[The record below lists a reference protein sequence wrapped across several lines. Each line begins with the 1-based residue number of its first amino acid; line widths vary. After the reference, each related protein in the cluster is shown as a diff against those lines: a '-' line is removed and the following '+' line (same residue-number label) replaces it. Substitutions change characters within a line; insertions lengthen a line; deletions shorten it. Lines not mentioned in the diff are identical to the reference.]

1 MKSFFIDLSR
11 CIGCRGCQV
20 ACKQWHKL
28 PAEKTANWGSYQNPP
43 DLTFNTYKLV
53 RFEEQVINGKL
64 EWLFFPE
71 QCRHCIDAPCKMV
84 GDMYDSKA
92 IIRDESTGAI
102 IYTERTKNLPFEE
115 IKGACPYNIPR
126 LNPKTKVISK
136 CDMCLDR
143 VENGMLPAC
152 VKACPTGAMNFGE
165 REDMLK
171 LADARL
177 KEVKADYPQAGLV
190 DKDFVKVIYLS
201 RFEPKLYYE
210 YMYAENRPRNL
221 MNRQQMLARMFRPF
235 KEVIDS
241 A

>member
-1 MKSFFIDLSR
+1 
-11 CIGCRGCQV
+11 
-20 ACKQWHKL
+20 
-28 PAEKTANWGSYQNPP
+28 
-43 DLTFNTYKLV
+43 
-53 RFEEQVINGKL
+53 
-64 EWLFFPE
+64 
-71 QCRHCIDAPCKMV
+71 
-84 GDMYDSKA
+84 
-92 IIRDESTGAI
+92 
-102 IYTERTKNLPFEE
+102 
-115 IKGACPYNIPR
+115 
-126 LNPKTKVISK
+126 
-136 CDMCLDR
+136 